1 MSVPAPEPL
10 LLREVPG
17 SRRVSRT
24 WIAGREC
31 VTRVLLS
38 TRVPTDLGPLVEKI
52 VLQGHGSML
61 GLIPDD
67 LQLTLEGYR
76 VAARLPRN
84 LGPPLPW
91 TRAVAAGVDA
101 DGHIS
106 ISTCWIEGDP
116 LHTLPAPSPELAGAR
131 ALDAL
136 RILVALHACHVTYGD
151 FKSEN
156 LVLRPDG
163 TIALID
169 LDTLR
174 EVAHATAYAPT
185 RDLTR
190 SWAAPEQEREQRT
203 YLASDLW
210 SWAQLV
216 EYMFPAGAPAGWV
229 LALEACRLHDPLRRP
244 RTDGLLAHLE
254 LGAPLTD
261 WLDRPTPPPPGSA
274 TERVA
279 EATSPGPNAPGDR
292 PPFETERVPEHTGD
306 TGARGLAG
314 AGALREVTSPTT
326 GTGSYPARR
335 RVQAGCL
342 WSAAGVFALLAA
354 TCGGLGFTWNQSQI
368 ADANTSAEDALS
380 AMKANKTRPELN
392 RDKSQR
398 EQLRILAE
406 SAASIRVTP
415 RSAAVRALATVWAQ
429 GFQDTSEGW
438 NPDRYATALAAV
450 EPVAASRE
458 PEALLARGTLD
469 AAVCRLNRL
478 DVTAAV
484 HCRRALDALHEL
496 QKRLPAGA
504 EHHWLRVEGAWSEV
518 LVRSELVSQARVAGL
533 PTAFEQLDAA
543 RAVCA
548 QAEDWLPYAPVNGPE
563 LFEDCLRLAGAAS
576 DVTQYLH
583 WADLLVRADLA
594 DGALTSSTLKHLYAG
609 GGPGCEG
616 TTIEKRRGD
625 WQIKGQAWCVALGHA
640 ARGCWDLAD
649 VVAWHDRSD
658 DPDHPWDTLLAA
670 APSTSACV
678 R

>member
-1 MSVPAPEPL
+1 MSFPEPV
-10 LLREVPG
+10 LLRDVPG

-31 VTRVLLS
+31 VTRVLLT

-52 VLQGHGSML
+52 VLHGHGSML

-91 TRAVAAGVDA
+91 TQAIAAGVDA
-101 DGHIS
+101 EGHIS
-106 ISTCWIEGDP
+106 ISTGWIEGDP
-116 LHTLPAPSPELAGAR
+116 LHLVPAPAPDVASIR

-163 TIALID
+163 SIALID

-174 EVAHATAYAPT
+174 EVAHPTSYAPT

-216 EYMFPAGAPAGWV
+216 AHLFPAGTPPEWRD
-229 LALEACRLHDPLRRP
+229 ALDACRLYDPLRRP
-244 RTDGLLAHLE
+244 RTEGLLAHLE

-261 WLDRPTPPPPGSA
+261 WLDRPTPPAPGSA
-274 TERVA
+274 TERVP
-279 EATSPGPNAPGDR
+279 EAAPTGPGSG
-292 PPFETERVPEHTGD
+292 PPFETERVPERTGD
-306 TGARGLAG
+306 FGPPPLREATGLIAG
-314 AGALREVTSPTT
+314 AGARSVQP
-326 GTGSYPARR
+326 R

-342 WSAAGVFALLAA
+342 WSALGVFALVTS
-354 TCGGLGFTWNQSQI
+354 TCGGLGFAWNQSQI
-368 ADANTSAEDALS
+368 AAANTLAEDALS
-380 AMKANKTRPELN
+380 AMKANKTRLELN
-392 RDKSQR
+392 KDKSQR
-398 EQLRILAE
+398 EKLRVLAE
-406 SAASIRVTP
+406 SAWSIRVTP
-415 RSAAVRALATVWAQ
+415 RSSAIHALATVWAQ
-429 GFQDTSEGW
+429 GFQDASEGW
-438 NPDRYATALAAV
+438 SPERYQLALAAV
-450 EPVAASRE
+450 EPAHSSRE
-458 PEALLARGTLD
+458 PEALLARGSLD

-484 HCRRALDALHEL
+484 HCRRALQALQEL
-496 QKRLPAGA
+496 QERLPADA
-504 EHHWLRVEGAWSEV
+504 EHHWLRLEGAWTEV
-518 LVRSELVSQARVAGL
+518 LVRSELVAQARIAGL
-533 PTAFEQLDAA
+533 PSAVEHLDAG
-543 RAVCA
+543 RTLCT

-563 LFEDCLRLAGAAS
+563 LFEDCLRLAGAAP
-576 DVTQYLH
+576 DVQQYLR
-583 WADLLVRADLA
+583 WGNLLARADVV
-594 DGALTSSTLKHLYAG
+594 DGAVSQSTLRHLYAA
-609 GGPGCEG
+609 GGPGCEAS
-616 TTIEKRRGD
+616 TVEKRRGE
-625 WQIKGQAWCVALGHA
+625 WQVKGLPWCVALGHA
-640 ARGCWDLAD
+640 ARGCWDLVD
-649 VVAWHDRSD
+649 TIAWRDRMD
-658 DPDHPWDTLLAA
+658 DPQHPWDTLVAA
-670 APSTSACV
+670 APSVSACV